1 METNEKKAP
10 AKWEYKDRN
19 YYLINGK
26 NPLTMTIP
34 SRHSRRYP
42 LLHFDKN
49 VGYQREIRY
58 ASNQQTPFVDEQKG
72 EVTLAHV
79 VFNNGHLMVPK
90 EKRNLQ
96 EFLEIH
102 PHKNIIFAE
111 HDAVEEAT
119 DHFDYLETEIE
130 AMNLAYEMD
139 VDEAEAVLRVEL
151 GSDVSKLS
159 SKEIRRDVVVFA
171 KKNPQL
177 FLDLAEDENLLLRNF
192 AIKATEQRVIKLAD
206 DQRTFSWASNGR
218 KLLTVGF
225 DENAYS
231 AIAAWFKTDE
241 GLEVYKS
248 IEKKIK

>member
-1 METNEKKAP
+1 MEKNENKAP

-42 LLHFDKN
+42 LLHFDKS

-79 VFNNGHLMVPK
+79 VFKDGHLMVPK

-102 PHKNIIFAE
+102 PHKDIIFAE
-111 HDAVEEAT
+111 HDAVEEAI

-139 VDEAEAVLRVEL
+139 VDEAEAILRVEL

-159 SKEIRRDVVVFA
+159 SKEVRRDVVVFA